1 MGSLAH
7 DKSEILFVIEFLFG
21 GLIFFFLLPCVLN
34 FPEQEICQH
43 FEAMD
48 EAELF
53 LTAF

>member
-34 FPEQEICQH
+34 KNKKYVSTLRQWMKQSCF
-43 FEAMD
+43 
-48 EAELF
+48 
-53 LTAF
+53 